1 MREQRGLPRN
11 SVRRRLLLLSGCAGL
26 AALLPPAGVAGAAS
40 RAGGLPATVEE
51 ARRRIRSAMEQHRMS
66 AVSVA
71 AVDGGRIVWQEGFGR
86 IDRAGTVPG
95 PRTLFAVGS
104 ISKVVAALA
113 VMRLVD
119 RGRVRLD
126 DPLVRHLR
134 GFRMASPGH
143 ERVTLRML
151 LAHSAGFPG
160 TDSRGL
166 FTTRPVA
173 GYAEQVLQT
182 LAGQRLKHAPGEMS
196 VYCNDG
202 FTLVEVLVA
211 AVDGRPY
218 ARFVEEE
225 VLVPL
230 GMADSMFPRQPL
242 AAGVF
247 APVLLGEAPEA
258 AEYVNGQAAGGLYA
272 SAGDMARLAL
282 LFIGKGSVQGHRLFS
297 EAAMRELC
305 GAQTA
310 YVDYHPLP
318 APELGLGWD
327 GVRQQGL
334 AAAGYRA
341 LHKNGQTIFYGS
353 QLTVLPEQGLAVA
366 LTGTSP
372 AYGPEDLAERILLH
386 ALAERAGAP
395 RLAPSLKSPV
405 DAGGAVRGEAR
416 AGRLERAVGVYA
428 FNYGLLRVNP
438 AEAGGLSLERY
449 EQGAWRVLEPRLLP
463 AGDGRWEGGE
473 GRAYRLLSR
482 AGRDYLVRR
491 SPRAEGLH
499 AVEELIAERVAR
511 AAPLSAAWRAR
522 LGRRWLCVNEDP
534 DSILL
539 EMAGPVFA
547 VHGLEDVPGHVLAHY
562 KGGVVQV
569 ARAATD
575 LRAEMTIRLPGPAGA
590 NIDDV
595 VFEPRGGEEWLRFGG
610 LLHRPLEG
618 LAVMGACRAALELP
632 GEVHGTWVRLQGPTA
647 LRLSGA
653 SRWKLF
659 DAGFR
664 YLEGGAGDGRVQLVA
679 GGEGAHLLAYGLPGR
694 LLRLEPAGV

>member
-1 MREQRGLPRN
+1 MREEVGLPRRPA
-11 SVRRRLLLLSGCAGL
+11 RRRWLIQSGVVGL
-26 AALLPPAGVAGAAS
+26 AALLLPARVAG
-40 RAGGLPATVEE
+40 GGVRVDRLSVTVEV
-51 ARRRIRSAMEQHRMS
+51 ARRHIHSAMALHRMS
-66 AVSVA
+66 ALSVA
-71 AVDGGRIVWQEGFGR
+71 LVEGGRIVWQEGFGR

-95 PRTLFAVGS
+95 PHTLFAVGS

-119 RGRVRLD
+119 RGQVGLD
-126 DPLVRHLR
+126 DPLVRHVPR
-134 GFRMASPGH
+134 FRMASAGH

-173 GYAEQVLQT
+173 GYAEQVLAT
-182 LAGQRLKHAPGEMS
+182 LASQRLKHTPGEMS

-202 FTLVEVLVA
+202 FTLVELLVA

-225 VLVPL
+225 ILVPL
-230 GMADSMFPRQPL
+230 GMADTVFPQQPL
-242 AAGVF
+242 AVGAY
-247 APVLLGEAPEA
+247 APVFLGEEPEA
-258 AEYVNGQAAGGLYA
+258 AEYVNGQAAGGLY
-272 SAGDMARLAL
+272 STAGDIARLAL
-282 LFIGKGSVQGHRLFS
+282 LFIGKGIVEGRRLFS
-297 EAAMRELC
+297 EAAMRELS

-310 YVDYHPLP
+310 HVAFHPLP

-327 GVRQQGL
+327 GVRQPGL
-334 AAAGYRA
+334 AAAGHRA

-353 QLTVLPEQGLAVA
+353 QLIVLPEEGLAVA

-372 AYGPEDLAERILLH
+372 AYGPEELAERILRH
-386 ALAERAGAP
+386 ALAEQAGAATRVP
-395 RLAPSLKSPV
+395 PLRQSGVAS
-405 DAGGAVRGEAR
+405 GTVRGEAR
-416 AGRLERAVGVYA
+416 MGRLEQAVGVYA
-428 FNYGLLRVNP
+428 FNYGLLRVRRVD
-438 AEAGGLSLERY
+438 ADALAVERY
-449 EQGAWRVLEPRLLP
+449 ERQAWRVLEPRLVL
-463 AGDGRWEGGE
+463 AADGRWEGGE

-491 SPRAEGLH
+491 SPRVGGEL
-499 AVEELIAERVAR
+499 AVEELMAERVGD

-539 EMAGPVFA
+539 EKAGPVFA
-547 VHGLEDVPGHVLAHY
+547 LHGLEDAPGYVLAHY

-575 LRAEMTIRLPGPAGA
+575 LRAEMAIRLPGAAGA

-595 VFEPRGGEEWLRFGG
+595 VFELRGGEEWLRFGS

-618 LAVMGACRAALELP
+618 LAVTGAGRTALVLP
-632 GEVHGTWVRLQGPTA
+632 GEAHGTWVRLEGPA
-647 LRLSGA
+647 ELRLSGV

-659 DAGFR
+659 DAGFS
-664 YLEGGAGDGRVQLVA
+664 YLQGGAGDGRIRLATGGA
-679 GGEGAHLLAYGLPGR
+679 GAYLLAHGLPGR
-694 LLRLEPAGV
+694 SLRLEPAVG